1 MNISELITSGANVTV
16 AVSLADLREY
26 SLSLLSESHSEVKQG
41 EDELFSLEDA
51 KKKPYISISDATLY
65 RWDKS
70 GYLPKVKIGG
80 KVFYRQSD
88 IKKIEE
94 G

>member
-1 MNISELITSGANVTV
+1 MDILELEKIRANVTV

-41 EDELFSLEDA
+41 EDGLIPLEDA
-51 KKKPYISISDATLY
+51 KKRPYISNSDATLY

-70 GYLPKVKIGG
+70 GYLPKVKVGG
-80 KVFYRQSD
+80 KVFYRLSD